1 MSGRCFRPLLTGA
14 FVLAVAGSIPL
25 AADRQAAR
33 GGAVAPHVASSK
45 APAASEPA
53 DQAVLQQYCVTC
65 HSARTAAGSLSL
77 EGLDPTRVSDHA
89 DIWEKVVRKLRT
101 GAMPPQ
107 GVRRPDAPTL
117 ERLRVALER
126 DLDRA
131 VAAHPDP
138 GRSVLRRLNRTE
150 YANAVQDALALPIG
164 EVASMLPP
172 DNSGFGFDN
181 IGDLLGVSPALLER
195 YLVAADRI
203 SALALGDPKA
213 APVARV
219 YRVRQDRSQDRHI
232 EGLPLGTVGGVLATP
247 TLPVDG
253 EYVIQARLFRNNL
266 GTTRGLE
273 YPHRVEISVD
283 GERVHLASIG
293 GDADLLASVGNPTSA
308 GDAVDARLGVRVT
321 LAAGPRS
328 IAAAFLYRTSAQDS
342 ERLQSFVRSS
352 FDTTESAGHPHI
364 ESLTVTGPFNPTGTA
379 ETPSRR
385 RILTCKPSTAA
396 DGTAPASDAARSRR
410 SSAEVDASE
419 GACARQ
425 IVSTVARRL
434 YRRPVTDVELTR
446 LLQFY
451 ETGRAKGGF
460 ESGIQMA
467 LRRILA
473 SPAFVF
479 RAEPNPSN
487 VPAGASYRLSDLELA
502 TRLSF
507 FLWSSIPDDEL
518 LDLASRQRLSTPAEY
533 ARQVRRMLADPR
545 ASRLVENFAGQW
557 LQLRNLITIAPN
569 SDDFPDFDDNLR
581 DAFRRET
588 EMLVESVMREDR
600 SILDLLTADYTFVN
614 ERLARHYGIPNI
626 YGSQFRRVPV
636 ADEARRGLLGQGSIL
651 AVTSYATRTSPVLR
665 GKWIL
670 DNLLGMPPP
679 PPLPNVPPLEDSAG
693 NTPRTV
699 RQQMEA
705 HRANAVCAS
714 CHKLMDPLGLALEN
728 FDAVGAWRTRDGGGP
743 IDATTQLFDGT
754 QVDGVATLR
763 QALLQ
768 RPDVFATTVTEKLM
782 IYALGRGLQPSDMP
796 VVRGIVTDA
805 ARHNYRLS
813 AIIEGIA
820 GSVPFRMRLKPA
832 AVERTVARQG
842 AR

>member
-1 MSGRCFRPLLTGA
+1 
-14 FVLAVAGSIPL
+14 
-25 AADRQAAR
+25 
-33 GGAVAPHVASSK
+33 
-45 APAASEPA
+45 
-53 DQAVLQQYCVTC
+53 
-65 HSARTAAGSLSL
+65 
-77 EGLDPTRVSDHA
+77 
-89 DIWEKVVRKLRT
+89 
-101 GAMPPQ
+101 
-107 GVRRPDAPTL
+107 
-117 ERLRVALER
+117 
-126 DLDRA
+126 
-131 VAAHPDP
+131 
-138 GRSVLRRLNRTE
+138 
-150 YANAVQDALALPIG
+150 
-164 EVASMLPP
+164 
-172 DNSGFGFDN
+172 
-181 IGDLLGVSPALLER
+181 
-195 YLVAADRI
+195 VAADRI

-283 GERVHLASIG
+283 GARVHLASIG
-293 GDADLLASVGNPTSA
+293 GDADLLASVSNPTSA

-328 IAAAFLYRTSAQDS
+328 IAAAFLHRTSAQDS

-385 RILTCKPSTAA
+385 RILTCKPTTAA
-396 DGTAPASDAARSRR
+396 DEAT
-410 SSAEVDASE
+410 
-419 GACARQ
+419 CARQ

-434 YRRPVTDVELTR
+434 YRRPAADVEMTR

-451 ETGRAKGGF
+451 ETGRAKGSF

-487 VPAGASYRLSDLELA
+487 VPAGASYRLSDLEIA

-518 LDLASRQRLSTPAEY
+518 LDVASRQRLSTPAEY
-533 ARQVRRMLADPR
+533 SRQVRRMLADPR

-588 EMLVESVMREDR
+588 ELLVESVMREDR

-614 ERLARHYGIPNI
+614 ERLARHYGFPNV

-728 FDAVGAWRTRDGGGP
+728 FDAVGAWRTRDAGGP

-763 QALLQ
+763 RALLQ

-796 VVRGIVTDA
+796 VVRGIVAEA
-805 ARHNYRLS
+805 ARRNYRLS

-832 AVERTVARQG
+832 AAQGTVASNRHRRSW
-842 AR
+842 ARE

>member
-1 MSGRCFRPLLTGA
+1 
-14 FVLAVAGSIPL
+14 
-25 AADRQAAR
+25 
-33 GGAVAPHVASSK
+33 
-45 APAASEPA
+45 
-53 DQAVLQQYCVTC
+53 VLQQYCVTC

-77 EGLDPTRVSDHA
+77 EGLDPTRVSEHA
-89 DIWEKVVRKLRT
+89 DVWEKVVRKLRT

-107 GVRRPDAPTL
+107 GVRRPDEAVL
-117 ERLRVALER
+117 ERLRVSLER
-126 DLDRA
+126 DLDQA
-131 VAAHPDP
+131 VATRPDP

-150 YANAVQDALALPIG
+150 YANSVQDALALPIG

-253 EYVIQARLFRNNL
+253 EYLIQAKLFRNNL

-273 YPHRVEISVD
+273 YPNRVEISVD
-283 GERVHLASIG
+283 GERVHLAQVG

-308 GDAVDARLGVRVT
+308 GDAVDARLGVRVK

-328 IAAAFLYRTSAQDS
+328 IAAAFLHRTSAQDS

-364 ESLTVTGPFNPTGTA
+364 ESVTVTGPFNPTGTG

-385 RILTCKPSTAA
+385 RILTCKPSTPA
-396 DGTAPASDAARSRR
+396 DEA
-410 SSAEVDASE
+410 
-419 GACARQ
+419 ACARQ
-425 IVSTVARRL
+425 IISTVARRL
-434 YRRPVTDVELTR
+434 YRRPVADVELTR
-446 LLQFY
+446 LQQFY
-451 ETGRAKGGF
+451 ETGRAKGTF
-460 ESGIQMA
+460 EAGIQMA
-467 LRRILA
+467 LRRVLA

-479 RAEPNPSN
+479 RAEPNPSS
-487 VPAGASYRLSDLELA
+487 VRAGAAYRLSDLEIA
-502 TRLSF
+502 SRLSF

-518 LDLASRQRLSTPAEY
+518 LDVASRQRLTTPAEY
-533 ARQVRRMLADPR
+533 TRQVRRMLADPR

-581 DAFRRET
+581 EAFRRET

-600 SILDLLTADYTFVN
+600 SVLDLLTADYTFVN
-614 ERLARHYGIPNI
+614 ERLAQHYGIPNV
-626 YGSQFRRVPV
+626 YGSQFRRVPLT
-636 ADEARRGLLGQGSIL
+636 DEARRGLLGQGSIL

-679 PPLPNVPPLEDSAG
+679 PPLPNVPPLEESAG
-693 NTPRTV
+693 TTPRTV

-728 FDAVGAWRTRDGGGP
+728 FDAVGAWRTRDAGGA
-743 IDATTQLFDGT
+743 IDASTQLFDGT

-763 QALLQ
+763 RALLQ
-768 RPDVFATTVTEKLM
+768 RPDVFATTLTEKLM

-796 VVRGIVTDA
+796 VVRGIVAGA
-805 ARHNYRLS
+805 ARRGYKLS

-820 GSVPFRMRLKPA
+820 GSVPFRMRVKPDA
-832 AVERTVARQG
+832 AQGTLARTEVP
-842 AR
+842 

>member
-1 MSGRCFRPLLTGA
+1 MTQRGSLLFLT
-14 FVLAVAGSIPL
+14 LTLAGSIPL
-25 AADRQAAR
+25 AADRQASR
-33 GGAVAPHVASSK
+33 TQAPAT
-45 APAASEPA
+45 PAASAKAAAAREPA
-53 DQAVLQQYCVTC
+53 DAAVLQQYCVTC
-65 HSARTAAGSLSL
+65 HSERTAAGSLSL
-77 EGLDPTRVSDHA
+77 EGLDPTHVSEHA
-89 DIWEKVVRKLRT
+89 DTWEKVVRKLRT

-107 GVRRPDAPTL
+107 GARRPDAATL
-117 ERLRVALER
+117 ERLRVSLEQ

-131 VAAHPDP
+131 VATQPDP

-253 EYVIQARLFRNNL
+253 EYLIQARLFRNNL

-273 YPHRVEISVD
+273 YPNRVEISVD
-283 GERVHLASIG
+283 GERVHLAPVG
-293 GDADLLASVGNPTSA
+293 GDTDLLASAANPTSA
-308 GDAVDARLGVRVT
+308 GDAVDARLSVRVR
-321 LAAGPRS
+321 LAAGPRA
-328 IAAAFLYRTSAQDS
+328 IAAAFLHRTSAQDS

-364 ESLTVTGPFNPTGTA
+364 ESVTVTGPFNPTGA
-379 ETPSRR
+379 GETPSRR
-385 RILTCKPSTAA
+385 RILACKPSTAA
-396 DGTAPASDAARSRR
+396 DEA
-410 SSAEVDASE
+410 
-419 GACARQ
+419 ACARQ
-425 IVSTVARRL
+425 IISTVARRL
-434 YRRPVTDVELTR
+434 YRRPVADVELTR
-446 LLQFY
+446 LQQFY
-451 ETGRAKGGF
+451 ETGRAKGSF
-460 ESGIQMA
+460 ETGIQMA

-479 RAEPNPSN
+479 RAEPNPSS
-487 VPAGASYRLSDLELA
+487 VQAGASYRLSDLEIA
-502 TRLSF
+502 SRLSF

-518 LDLASRQRLSTPAEY
+518 LDAASRQRLTTPAEY
-533 ARQVRRMLADPR
+533 TRQVRRMLADPR
-545 ASRLVENFAGQW
+545 ASRLVVNFAGQW

-581 DAFRRET
+581 EAFRRET

-614 ERLARHYGIPNI
+614 ERLAQHYGIPNV
-626 YGSQFRRVPV
+626 YGSQFRRVPL

-679 PPLPNVPPLEDSAG
+679 PPLPNVPPLEESAG
-693 NTPRTV
+693 TTPRTV

-728 FDAVGAWRTRDGGGP
+728 FDAIGAWRTRDAGGV

-754 QVDGVATLR
+754 QVDGVTTLR
-763 QALLQ
+763 RALLQ
-768 RPDVFATTVTEKLM
+768 RPDVFATTLTEKLM

-796 VVRGIVTDA
+796 IVRGIVAGA
-805 ARHNYRLS
+805 ARRGYRLS

-820 GSVPFRMRLKPA
+820 GSVPFRMRVKPDA
-832 AVERTVARQG
+832 AQGTLAR
-842 AR
+842 REVP